1 MEKSWSLFS
10 KNLPLCWEKGI
21 CVHQKMKQTNKAE
34 VPLLQ
39 YNCASEP
46 APQNLQKETGS
57 GLRRECPESSEV
69 WNLNLA
75 LMLQKSSWK
84 RLGGELF

>member
-1 MEKSWSLFS
+1 MVFVLKKLATLLG
-10 KNLPLCWEKGI
+10 KGHLCASENE
-21 CVHQKMKQTNKAE
+21 TNKAE